1 MGHTYRGGKS
11 GCKLVTLFGGYSYDG
26 LNAAKGVQ
34 HTEVAN
40 LHMTDCCQNLIKH
53 QCAMHIVH
61 TEAHL
66 FSVPNDCLWYDKLW
80 GPSQRVV
87 TLLQYY
93 KRGAPKDIFG
103 YHDGGKVLRINLQS
117 TDKVMVAC

>member
-87 TLLQYY
+87 TLFHNL
-93 KRGAPKDIFG
+93 A
-103 YHDGGKVLRINLQS
+103 VLVSVCFQN
-117 TDKVMVAC
+117 